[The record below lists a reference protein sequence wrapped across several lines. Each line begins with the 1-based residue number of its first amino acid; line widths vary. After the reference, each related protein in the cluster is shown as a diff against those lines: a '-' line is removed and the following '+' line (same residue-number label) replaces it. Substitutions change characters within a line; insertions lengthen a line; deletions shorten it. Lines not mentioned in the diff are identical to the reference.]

1 MHALGRRVRLL
12 EPVRRGHGLREQPVR
27 GGLQL
32 VDAVRD
38 QGACVLDTRPS
49 PDCTTNANCLSTQVC
64 QSGFCLYTCTTAM
77 DCELTDTR
85 IPVCADGVCRST
97 AEANPACTTQAQ
109 CNSAQDCIGNICQ

>member
-1 MHALGRRVRLL
+1 M
-12 EPVRRGHGLREQPVR
+12 
-27 GGLQL
+27 
-32 VDAVRD
+32 
-38 QGACVLDTRPS
+38 LDTRPS